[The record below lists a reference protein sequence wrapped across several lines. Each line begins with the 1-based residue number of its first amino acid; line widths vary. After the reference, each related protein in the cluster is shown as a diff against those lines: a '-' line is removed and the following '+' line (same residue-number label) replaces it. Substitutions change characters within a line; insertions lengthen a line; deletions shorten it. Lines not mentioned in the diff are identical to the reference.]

1 MTSIKPTTA
10 YGPTLIRE
18 CEAQGLLRNQ
28 AAYVLATGQ
37 WETAHTMEPVKEAYW
52 LSEEWR
58 KANLRYYP
66 WYGRG
71 FVQLTWEEN
80 YDKAQDEL
88 NLGTMLTDNPDR
100 ALDPVIAAQVI
111 VRGMTEGWFTGKKLS
126 DYITLQ
132 KSDFINARRIV
143 NGTDKA
149 NDIAAL
155 AQDYDAW
162 LLAQGYGVEAPVQPD
177 PVPPPVE
184 PPPQPDD
191 DLVAKIAELENRVAA
206 LEAWRKS

>member
-1 MTSIKPTTA
+1 MTDIKPTTA

-58 KANLRYYP
+58 KNNLRYYP

-80 YDKAQDEL
+80 YKRAQKEL
-88 NLGTMLTDNPDR
+88 GLGTQLTDDPDK

-132 KSDFINARRIV
+132 KSDFVNARCIV

-149 NDIAAL
+149 SDISAL
-155 AQDYDAW
+155 AQGYDAW
-162 LLAQGYGVEAPVQPD
+162 LQDKGYGVE
-177 PVPPPVE
+177 VPPPE
-184 PPPQPDD
+184 PPVVPDVGLD
-191 DLVAKIAELENRVAA
+191 ALKKYLADLEGRIAELER
-206 LEAWRKS
+206 WRRS

>member
-1 MTSIKPTTA
+1 MTSIKPTIGYA
-10 YGPTLIRE
+10 PNLIWE
-18 CEAQGLLRNQ
+18 CEARKLLRNQ
-28 AAYVLATGQ
+28 AAYVLATAQ

-58 KANLRYYP
+58 KQNLRYYP

-80 YDKAQDEL
+80 YDKAQREL
-88 NLGTMLTDNPDR
+88 DLGNQLTANPDA
-100 ALDPVIAAQVI
+100 ALEPDIAAEII
-111 VRGMTEGWFTGKKLS
+111 VCGMISGWFTGKKLE

-149 NDIAAL
+149 SDIAAL
-155 AQDYDAW
+155 AQDYDDW
-162 LLAQGYGVEAPVQPD
+162 LLEQGYGVET
-177 PVPPPVE
+177 PVPPVPPVPE
-184 PPPQPDD
+184 VNFDA
-191 DLVAKIAELENRVAA
+191 LKTYLAGLEARIAA